1 MSSYLDLITK
11 RGLVKESVDNEVTT
25 ENNLKDAIVSYAAQL
40 DSSVNIYEALRKF
53 IEKYTED
60 IDRRAELMDTLEF
73 CEADEADLESTLIK
87 LKIAMDNPV
96 LSESR
101 QLPAESPSIE
111 IPRRYIGQKIEDLP
125 FDLQEEILDAVTAI
139 YKKLGKSANEIA
151 DVIDMVLASVIRESG
166 TVRALSGL
174 IDYHVQSKND
184 YKAEKEKQKVVK
196 QKTPQETLTNAIRGL
211 KSKIKH
217 ATAVDNLEQN
227 LLDLQDKFFNMSD
240 SLPKELISKF
250 ETDFE
255 NLWNMIDSKNALNKL
270 ENTKMI
276 DKDFLITESDVT
288 KAVKTNKNDTPR
300 KELDPVRCFVV
311 LDKNDMPM
319 LNRGGIVI
327 TNTPDAEQQIQQ
339 RADDLYRLIHN
350 AKAVYMIEDEAYDQC
365 VDIRDKKEYVKF
377 VKANGRLIKAS
388 EAGKA
393 IETHD
398 LDDDDFLLNVEEMF
412 E

>member
-11 RGLVKESVDNEVTT
+11 PSLVKESVEDEITT

-73 CEADEADLESTLIK
+73 CEADEADLESTIIK
-87 LKIAMDNPV
+87 LKIALDNPI
-96 LSESR
+96 LSETTNTYVK
-101 QLPAESPSIE
+101 ESS
-111 IPRRYIGQKIEDLP
+111 
-125 FDLQEEILDAVTAI
+125 
-139 YKKLGKSANEIA
+139 
-151 DVIDMVLASVIRESG
+151 
-166 TVRALSGL
+166 
-174 IDYHVQSKND
+174 
-184 YKAEKEKQKVVK
+184 
-196 QKTPQETLTNAIRGL
+196 
-211 KSKIKH
+211 
-217 ATAVDNLEQN
+217 
-227 LLDLQDKFFNMSD
+227 
-240 SLPKELISKF
+240 
-250 ETDFE
+250 
-255 NLWNMIDSKNALNKL
+255 
-270 ENTKMI
+270 KMI

-393 IETHD
+393 VETHD
-398 LDDDDFLLNVEEMF
+398 LEDDDFLLSVEEMF

>member
-11 RGLVKESVDNEVTT
+11 PGLVKESVDNEVTT

-101 QLPAESPSIE
+101 QLPAEQPSIE
-111 IPRRYIGQKIEDLP
+111 IPRRYVGQKIEDLP
-125 FDLQEEILDAVTAI
+125 FDLQEEILDAVTLI

-151 DVIDMVLASVIRESG
+151 NVIDKVLDSVIQEPGFVKS
-166 TVRALSGL
+166 LSGL

-184 YKAEKEKQKVVK
+184 YKAEKRKQKVVK
-196 QKTPQETLTNAIRGL
+196 QKTPQETLSSAISNL

-217 ATAVDNLEQN
+217 AAVVDNLEQN

-240 SLPKELISKF
+240 SLPKELIPKF

-255 NLWNMIDSKNALNKL
+255 NLWSLIDSKNALNKT
-270 ENTKMI
+270 ENIKMI